1 MLEEDLRSSLRLE
14 FVDSCDDRLTEMEH
28 TLERAAQGNL
38 PDADALRAIRRAA
51 HSIKGTSASLG
62 FPFVST
68 LAHRLEDFLDGE
80 TKIATGTRRAISQYM
95 DAIRSQVERPDRV
108 PSQDER
114 NSIVRGLP
122 SKLTLQDLSIE
133 LRNIEALLV
142 IPASVTAKIVRTE
155 LAACGYKSIRTALAM
170 EGLMLGLR
178 SEPDFIIVSQ
188 TLDELSGS
196 DLVRAFRAISSTAD
210 IPCAILTSFARD
222 NPIFKAVPEGTS
234 IIRTGNAHFSQ
245 DMGDFLAK
253 IDTLLG

>member
-1 MLEEDLRSSLRLE
+1 
-14 FVDSCDDRLTEMEH
+14 
-28 TLERAAQGNL
+28 
-38 PDADALRAIRRAA
+38 
-51 HSIKGTSASLG
+51 
-62 FPFVST
+62 
-68 LAHRLEDFLDGE
+68 
-80 TKIATGTRRAISQYM
+80 M
-95 DAIRSQVERPDRV
+95 DAIRSQVERPDRT
-108 PSQDER
+108 PSQEER

-142 IPASVTAKIVRTE
+142 IPATVTAKIVRTE

-222 NPIFKAVPEGTS
+222 NPLFKAIPADTS
-234 IIRTGNAHFSQ
+234 IVRTGNAHFSQ

-253 IDTLLG
+253 IDMLLG